1 VLAISVGRFG
11 GPEVLVPAS
20 APDPVAGHGEVV
32 VAASAS
38 DVLFVDT
45 MIRSGRGVGFFP
57 IRPPYVPGGGV
68 AGEVISVGD
77 GVDGGWL
84 GRPVIAHTGGPGG
97 GGGGYAE
104 RAAVSLQDTV
114 AVPDGLDP
122 LLAAAIIHDGPTAL
136 RIARLVDVRPGEQ
149 VLVLGAA
156 GGMGILLVQLLRA
169 RGARVI
175 GAARGSAKVNA
186 VGAAGADVAIDY
198 GQPSWTSLVLDATG
212 GLGPA
217 VVLDGV
223 GGQLGLDAYAIIADG
238 GRFSAH
244 GAPSGGFAAIDPGDA
259 GRRKVTVTGLG
270 DLQVRPGERAD
281 LARQLLPEVVSGRI
295 RPLIGQTFP
304 LAEAA
309 RAHALI
315 EAREAVAKTLLIS
328 VLLVFAFILVLVE
341 VQAERV
347 ARRVVEHAHVF
358 LRLEFGQR
366 RAAFDGRGNGGRQ
379 IVHRDVDV
387 HHHPLPAFD
396 GRPDRRSVIGR
407 VVETQIGRGPGD
419 QSVLDRPRMRPLS
432 RRQLAWVSGH
442 AELARRSRNLPRK
455 IDIARAQPAD
465 VVCH

>member
-1 VLAISVGRFG
+1 MWRATLSRTWPEPVLVISVARFG

-20 APDPVAGHGEVV
+20 APDPVAAPGEVV

-57 IRPPYVPGGGV
+57 IRPPYVPGNGV

-77 GVDGGWL
+77 GVDRSWL

-97 GGGGYAE
+97 GGYAE
-104 RAAVSLQDTV
+104 LAAVSLDDTV

-122 LLAAAIIHDGPTAL
+122 LLAAAMIHDGPTAL
-136 RIARLVDVRPGEQ
+136 RIVRLVDVRPSEP

-156 GGMGILLVQLLRA
+156 GGMGVLLVQLLRA

-186 VGAAGADVAIDY
+186 VGAAGADVVIDY
-198 GQPSWTSLVLDATG
+198 GQPGWTSLVLDATG
-212 GLGPA
+212 GAGPA

-223 GGQLGLDAYAIIADG
+223 GGKLGLDAYGIIADG

-244 GAPSGGFAAIDPGDA
+244 GAPSGSFSTIDQDDA
-259 GRRKVTVTGLG
+259 RRRNVRVTGLG

-281 LARQLLPEVVSGRI
+281 LARQLLPEVVSGKI

-309 RAHALI
+309 RAHALM
-315 EAREAVAKTLLIS
+315 EAREAIAKTLLIS
-328 VLLVFAFILVLVE
+328 VLF
-341 VQAERV
+341 
-347 ARRVVEHAHVF
+347 RRSYAAGSLPGSAVTP
-358 LRLEFGQR
+358 RS
-366 RAAFDGRGNGGRQ
+366 RAAAEICRASSTSRELSPPTSC
-379 IVHRDVDV
+379 VD
-387 HHHPLPAFD
+387 
-396 GRPDRRSVIGR
+396 
-407 VVETQIGRGPGD
+407 
-419 QSVLDRPRMRPLS
+419 S
-432 RRQLAWVSGH
+432 RTTTLG
-442 AELARRSRNLPRK
+442 
-455 IDIARAQPAD
+455 
-465 VVCH
+465 

>member
-1 VLAISVGRFG
+1 VRVISVGRFG
-11 GPEVLVPAS
+11 GPDVLGPAS
-20 APDPVAGHGEVV
+20 APDPVAAAGEVV
-32 VAASAS
+32 VGASAS

-68 AGEVISVGD
+68 VGEVISLGD
-77 GVDGGWL
+77 GVDAGWL

-97 GGGGYAE
+97 GGGYAE
-104 RAAVSLQDTV
+104 RAAVSLDDTV
-114 AVPDGLDP
+114 PVPDGLDP

-136 RIARLVDVRPGEQ
+136 RIARLVDVSPGEQ

-186 VGAAGADVAIDY
+186 VGAAGADVVIDY
-198 GQPSWTSLVLDATG
+198 GQPGWTSLVVDATG
-212 GLGPA
+212 GSGPA

-223 GGQLGLDAYAIIADG
+223 GGQLGLDAYGIVADG

-244 GAPSGGFAAIDPGDA
+244 GAPGGGFAAIDPADA

-304 LAEAA
+304 LVEAA

-315 EAREAVAKTLLIS
+315 EAREAIAKTLLTS
-328 VLLVFAFILVLVE
+328 VLLLGLTPRGACPGRRSRRARGRRPKSAAQDRHRASSARQRRASSA
-341 VQAERV
+341 VQRHSGSA
-347 ARRVVEHAHVF
+347 
-358 LRLEFGQR
+358 GQR
-366 RAAFDGRGNGGRQ
+366 RDGGWRR
-379 IVHRDVDV
+379 
-387 HHHPLPAFD
+387 
-396 GRPDRRSVIGR
+396 RP
-407 VVETQIGRGPGD
+407 
-419 QSVLDRPRMRPLS
+419 
-432 RRQLAWVSGH
+432 
-442 AELARRSRNLPRK
+442 ARRSRRPARPRPG
-455 IDIARAQPAD
+455 RTRSRSTRRRRLTPPASRRRRRPRGTPAG
-465 VVCH
+465 

>member
-1 VLAISVGRFG
+1 VLVISVGRFG

-20 APDPVAGHGEVV
+20 APDPVAAPGEVV
-32 VAASAS
+32 IGASAS
-38 DVLFVDT
+38 DVMFVDT
-45 MIRSGRGVGFFP
+45 MIRSGRAVAFFP
-57 IRPPYVPGGGV
+57 IRPPYVPGSGV
-68 AGEVISVGD
+68 AGQVISVGD

-84 GRPVIAHTGGPGG
+84 GRPVIAHTGGA
-97 GGGGYAE
+97 GGGYAE
-104 RAAVSLQDTV
+104 RAAVSLEDTV

-186 VGAAGADVAIDY
+186 VGAAGADSVVDY
-198 GQPSWTSLVLDATG
+198 GQPGWTSSVLDATG

-223 GGQLGLDAYAIIADG
+223 GGQLGLDAYGIIADG

-244 GAPSGGFAAIDPGDA
+244 GAPGGGFAAIDRGDA

-281 LARQLLPEVVSGRI
+281 LARQLLPEVVSGNI

-315 EAREAVAKTLLIS
+315 EARESVAKTLLIS
-328 VLLVFAFILVLVE
+328 VLF
-341 VQAERV
+341 
-347 ARRVVEHAHVF
+347 RRSYSAGSLPGSAVTP
-358 LRLEFGQR
+358 RS
-366 RAAFDGRGNGGRQ
+366 RAAAEICRASSTSRELSPPTSC
-379 IVHRDVDV
+379 VDSRTTT
-387 HHHPLPAFD
+387 L
-396 GRPDRRSVIGR
+396 GYRRS
-407 VVETQIGRGPGD
+407 T
-419 QSVLDRPRMRPLS
+419 
-432 RRQLAWVSGH
+432 SGW
-442 AELARRSRNLPRK
+442 
-455 IDIARAQPAD
+455 
-465 VVCH
+465 